1 MRKGANMSQSSP
13 DIKKQ
18 LSPYSLSGS
27 VILLLGVLLYIMTA
41 LFDLTAV
48 PTTILRILAGICLAA
63 ATLLGFLAVRQ
74 IRSSPEQY
82 SSMRL
87 SVFLLLFTPI
97 IVLDL
102 LLFILGWALLAGII
116 SSSLVPLAWLV
127 IVILVDYGVV
137 RLTWNR
143 AIQ

>member
-1 MRKGANMSQSSP
+1 MSQPSP
-13 DIKKQ
+13 ENKKQ
-18 LSPYSLSGS
+18 LSPYSLSGL
-27 VILLLGVLLYIMTA
+27 VFLLVGVLAIILAA
-41 LFDLTAV
+41 LFALPDV
-48 PTTILRILAGICLAA
+48 PTTILRILGAILLIT
-63 ATLLGFLAVRQ
+63 ATVLGFLAVRQ
-74 IRSSPEQY
+74 IRNSPDQY
-82 SSMRL
+82 YGLRL
-87 SVFLLLFTPI
+87 SIFLLLFTPI

>member
-1 MRKGANMSQSSP
+1 MSQPSP
-13 DIKKQ
+13 ENKKQ
-18 LSPYSLSGS
+18 LSPYSLSGL
-27 VILLLGVLLYIMTA
+27 VFLLVGVLAIILAA
-41 LFDLTAV
+41 LFALPDV
-48 PTTILRILAGICLAA
+48 PTAMLRILGAILLIT
-63 ATLLGFLAVRQ
+63 ATVLGFLAVRQ
-74 IRSSPEQY
+74 IRNSPDQY
-82 SSMRL
+82 YGMRL
-87 SVFLLLFTPI
+87 SAFV
-97 IVLDL
+97 